1 MSEDTPPAELTFQD
15 IELRGR
21 FHFQGKNYTKI
32 SVNKAHCDE
41 RRDGDGPR
49 RFRLEQIVGPE
60 ERPER
65 PASAPTEPAVAPLTP
80 GQSKPQASKTE
91 PKREPKR
98 EPKPAPKTDAK
109 PSAVKPLKP
118 ESNLNRPELSPASPA
133 SPASDAPADPKPQG

>member
-1 MSEDTPPAELTFQD
+1 MSDQDPTPPELTFQD
-15 IELRGR
+15 AAIGGR

-41 RRDGDGPR
+41 RRDGEGPR
-49 RFRLEQIVGPE
+49 RFRPEQIIGPE

-65 PASAPTEPAVAPLTP
+65 PAPAPTEPAVAPLSP
-80 GQSKPQASKTE
+80 GQSKPQASKT
-91 PKREPKR
+91 EPKR

-118 ESNLNRPELSPASPA
+118 ESNSNRPELSPASPA
-133 SPASDAPADPKPQG
+133 SPAADAPADPKPQG